1 MFVICTTQEKLSVID
16 FVGNSVSE
24 MEPVKPLPLEET
36 PFKLVQDVKDLKDLV
51 SKLRT
56 VEEFAV
62 ISFLL
67 VY

>member
-1 MFVICTTQEKLSVID
+1 MID
-16 FVGNSVSE
+16 FVGNIVSE

-51 SKLRT
+51 AKLRT

-62 ISFLL
+62 YSLL
-67 VY
+67 VLY